1 MTATPIRSSS
11 DVSTASRAASTAAPQ
26 GTPSATAKNAA
37 GSPGAI
43 DPQAVTISGLVLVP
57 SYSPNAPVVE
67 SLRSV
72 ETVDRDLG
80 KGGHPG
86 QYPYTRG
93 LFPQGYRTR
102 LWTMRQFAGFGSAD
116 DTNKRFKYL
125 LAAAKS
131 STAANTGLSTA
142 FDLPTLMGRD
152 SDDELC
158 VGEVGKCGVAISTIE
173 DMHRLYADIP
183 IDAVTV
189 SQTIN
194 GPAAVIWAMYLAHA
208 LQRGI
213 SWSTLGG
220 TLQND
225 ILKEFHSQNEFIYP
239 PEPSVKL
246 VVDTIEF
253 QSKFVP
259 RWNSVSISGYHIR
272 EAGST
277 ATQELAFT
285 LRDGMEYVEA
295 CLERGMDIDG
305 FAPRLSFFFNAHN
318 EFFEELCKL
327 RAARRIWARVMKN
340 RYGAKNE
347 RSWFMKT
354 HVQTAGCSLT
364 EQQPL
369 NNIVRV
375 AYQAMAAVLG
385 GCQSLHTDSMDETL
399 GLPTEQAVTVAL
411 RTQQILAHETG
422 VTRVTDP
429 LGGSWFIEQLTDTIE
444 REALTFIDEIDRMG
458 DYADWRPAGGGRAA
472 GSASASNAS
481 AASSA
486 GADLTSHPAYQ
497 SRRTFGRAAIN
508 GINKGYF
515 RRQIAEASYRFSEEC
530 EAGDRIIVGVNAYV
544 DKDEKRP
551 IEILQIP
558 HTVEIEQCER
568 LSAFKTRRD
577 AALVARALDNIRDVC
592 RGKKPR
598 HTLGALSGAA
608 ATVAGG
614 SGGGAEGRGGAGL
627 TSADPSALG
636 LHATNVMPALVEGAL
651 VNCTLGEMVQAMAD
665 VYGRYTGGPE
675 W

>member
-1 MTATPIRSSS
+1 MT
-11 DVSTASRAASTAAPQ
+11 TASNTARVS
-26 GTPSATAKNAA
+26 PSQPKVDPA
-37 GSPGAI
+37 G
-43 DPQAVTISGLVLVP
+43 VTISGLVLD
-57 SYSPNAPVVE
+57 PVYTPKE
-67 SLRSV
+67 PAASLV
-72 ETVDRDLG
+72 NIPRDIADAG
-80 KGGHPG
+80 KFPF
-86 QYPYTRG
+86 TRG

-125 LAAAKS
+125 LSQAKGTS
-131 STAANTGLSTA
+131 ANTGLSTA

-183 IDAVTV
+183 VDKVTV

-194 GPAAVIWAMYLAHA
+194 GPAAVIWAMYLGHA

-213 SWSTLGG
+213 SWDTLGG

-259 RWNSVSISGYHIR
+259 KWNSVSISGYHIR

-277 ATQELAFT
+277 APQELAFT

-295 CLERGMDIDG
+295 CLERGMDINS
-305 FAPRLSFFFNAHN
+305 FAPRLSFFFNSHN
-318 EFFEELCKL
+318 EFFEEICKL
-327 RAARRIWARVMKN
+327 RAARRIWARVMKQ
-340 RYGAKNE
+340 RYTASNE
-347 RSWFMKT
+347 RSWYMKT

-429 LGGSWFIEQLTDTIE
+429 LGGSWFIEQLTDTME
-444 REALTFIDEIDRMG
+444 REALNIIHEIDSMG
-458 DYADWRPAGGGRAA
+458 EYGDWKAVKGRASEPQ
-472 GSASASNAS
+472 GNLV
-481 AASSA
+481 
-486 GADLTSHPAYQ
+486 DHPAYEKRLTYGK
-497 SRRTFGRAAIN
+497 SVVN
-508 GINKGYF
+508 GINRGYF
-515 RRQIAEASYRFSEEC
+515 RRAIAEASYRFSEEC
-530 EAGDRIIVGVNAYV
+530 EAGDRITVGVNAYI
-544 DKDEKRP
+544 DNDEKRP
-551 IEILQIP
+551 IEILQIG
-558 HTVEIEQCER
+558 HEVEVQQNER
-568 LSAFKTRRD
+568 LADFKTRRD
-577 AALVARALDNIRDVC
+577 AAKIAQALDNIRDVC
-592 RGKKPR
+592 QGKKPR
-598 HTLGALSGAA
+598 HELNLLKVGANTGCDP
-608 ATVAGG
+608 VKW
-614 SGGGAEGRGGAGL
+614 GL
-627 TSADPSALG
+627 D
-636 LHATNVMPALVEGAL
+636 ATNVMPALVEGSLA
-651 VNCTLGEMVQAMAD
+651 NCTLGEMVQAMAD
-665 VYGRYTGGPE
+665 IYGRYTGGPE

>member
-1 MTATPIRSSS
+1 MASVGGDTLSESALSPRAFCARLRYGFREARRAVPDGKIAWRGAYTLAMTTAPTRGTPP
-11 DVSTASRAASTAAPQ
+11 VPGASAAPA
-26 GTPSATAKNAA
+26 SER
-37 GSPGAI
+37 I
-43 DPQAVTISGLVLVP
+43 DPQAVTISGLVLDPCYGPP
-57 SYSPNAPVVE
+57 SLGGSSISGMAE
-67 SLRSV
+67 SLKHA
-72 ETVDRDLG
+72 ERDLAS
-80 KGGHPG
+80 PG
-86 QYPYTRG
+86 QFPYTRG

-125 LAAAKS
+125 LSQAKGTS
-131 STAANTGLSTA
+131 ANTGLSTA

-152 SDDELC
+152 SDDGLS
-158 VGEVGKCGVAISTIE
+158 VGEVGRCGVAIDTIE

-183 IDAVTV
+183 VGEVTV

-194 GPAAVIWAMYLAHA
+194 GPAAVIWAMYLAMA
-208 LQRGI
+208 KQRGI
-213 SWSTLGG
+213 PWDTLGG

-239 PEPSVKL
+239 PEASVKL

-253 QSKFVP
+253 QSRHVP

-277 ATQELAFT
+277 AAQELAFT

-295 CLERGMDIDG
+295 CLARGLDIDD
-305 FAPRLSFFFNAHN
+305 FAPRLSFFFNSHN
-318 EFFEELCKL
+318 EFFEEICKL
-327 RAARRIWARVMKN
+327 RAARRIWARMMKD
-340 RYGAKNE
+340 RYGAKSP

-429 LGGSWFIEQLTDTIE
+429 LGGSWFV
-444 REALTFIDEIDRMG
+444 EALTDKIEAEALDYIASIDAM
-458 DYADWRPAGGGRAA
+458 GGG
-472 GSASASNAS
+472 
-481 AASSA
+481 
-486 GADLTSHPAYQ
+486 PWPK
-497 SRRTFGRAAIN
+497 GRSGVVE
-508 GINKGYF
+508 GINRGYF

-530 EAGDRIIVGVNAYV
+530 EAGDRLIVGVNAYR
-544 DKDEKRP
+544 DENEERP
-551 IEILQIP
+551 IEILQIG
-558 HTVEIEQCER
+558 HDVEEQQVAR
-568 LSAFKTRRD
+568 LTDFKRRRD
-577 AALVARALDNIRDVC
+577 AKGVEAALEAIREAARRD
-592 RGKKPR
+592 R
-598 HTLGALSGAA
+598 
-608 ATVAGG
+608 
-614 SGGGAEGRGGAGL
+614 
-627 TSADPSALG
+627 
-636 LHATNVMPALVEGAL
+636 NVMPALVDGAL
-651 VNCTLGEMVQAMAD
+651 ANCTLGEMVQAMAD

>member
-1 MTATPIRSSS
+1 VTT
-11 DVSTASRAASTAAPQ
+11 
-26 GTPSATAKNAA
+26 TPSHSTTPKAHPSRPAAA
-37 GSPGAI
+37 GPGKV
-43 DPQAVTISGLVLVP
+43 DPHAVTISGLVLDP
-57 SYSPNAPVVE
+57 SYTP
-67 SLRSV
+67 
-72 ETVDRDLG
+72 DRPAQALQNIARDIPA
-80 KGGHPG
+80 PG
-86 QYPYTRG
+86 QFPYTRG

-116 DTNKRFKYL
+116 DTNRRFKYL
-125 LAAAKS
+125 LAQAKS
-131 STAANTGLSTA
+131 ATAANTGLSTA

-158 VGEVGKCGVAISTIE
+158 VGEVGKCGVAIATIE

-183 IDAVTV
+183 VGQVTV

-208 LQRGI
+208 HQRGI
-213 SWSTLGG
+213 SWDSLGG

-259 RWNSVSISGYHIR
+259 KWNSVSISGYHIR

-277 ATQELAFT
+277 APQELAFT

-295 CLERGMDIDG
+295 CLDRGMDLDS
-305 FAPRLSFFFNAHN
+305 FAPRLSFFFNSHN
-318 EFFEELCKL
+318 EFFEEICKL
-327 RAARRIWARVMKN
+327 RAARRIWARVMKS
-340 RYGAKNE
+340 RYGAKSD

-422 VTRVTDP
+422 ATRVADP
-429 LGGSWFIEQLTDTIE
+429 LGGSWFVEQLTDTME
-444 REALTFIDEIDRMG
+444 REALDILHHIDMMG
-458 DYADWRPAGGGRAA
+458 DYADWTATKRRSDGAAEGQGQSAVSSSDPSSLGRS
-472 GSASASNAS
+472 G
-481 AASSA
+481 AASL
-486 GADLTSHPAYQ
+486 DQHPAYEP
-497 SRRTFGRAAIN
+497 RRSYGKSVVN
-508 GINKGYF
+508 GINRGYF
-515 RRQIAEASYRFSEEC
+515 RRAIAEASYRFSEEC
-530 EAGDRIIVGVNAYV
+530 EAGDRITVGVNAYQ
-544 DKDEKRP
+544 DPDEKRP
-551 IEILQIP
+551 IEILQIG
-558 HTVEIEQCER
+558 HEVEEQQNAR
-568 LSAFKTRRD
+568 LADFKKRRD
-577 AALVARALDNIRDVC
+577 RAKVATALDNIRAVC
-592 RGKKPR
+592 QGRPV
-598 HTLGALSGAA
+598 TYQDPFIASLAA
-608 ATVAGG
+608 KA
-614 SGGGAEGRGGAGL
+614 
-627 TSADPSALG
+627 P
-636 LHATNVMPALVEGAL
+636 LHATNVMPALVDGAL
-651 VNCTLGEMVQAMAD
+651 ANCTLGEMVQAMAD
-665 VYGRYTGGPE
+665 IYGRYTGGPE

>member
-1 MTATPIRSSS
+1 MTTTPARPGQTATP
-11 DVSTASRAASTAAPQ
+11 VS
-26 GTPSATAKNAA
+26 K
-37 GSPGAI
+37 I
-43 DPQAVTISGLVLVP
+43 DPHAVTISGLVLEP
-57 SYSPNAPVVE
+57 SYGPPSQGYPSVD
-67 SLRSV
+67 SL
-72 ETVDRDLG
+72 EAVDREVPR
-80 KGGHPG
+80 PG
-86 QYPYTRG
+86 VFPYTRG
-93 LFPQGYRTR
+93 LFPQGYRSR

-125 LAAAKS
+125 LAQAKS

-152 SDDELC
+152 SDDELST
-158 VGEVGKCGVAISTIE
+158 GEVGKCGVAISTIE

-183 IDAVTV
+183 VDTVTV

-194 GPAAVIWAMYLAHA
+194 GPAAVIWAMYLGMA

-213 SWSTLGG
+213 SWDTLGG

-239 PEPSVKL
+239 PEASVKL

-253 QSKFVP
+253 QSRFVP
-259 RWNSVSISGYHIR
+259 KWNSVSISGYHIR

-295 CLERGMDIDG
+295 CLERGLDIDS
-305 FAPRLSFFFNAHN
+305 FAPRLSFFFNSHN
-318 EFFEELCKL
+318 EFFEEICKL
-327 RAARRIWARVMKN
+327 RAARRIWARAMKE

-429 LGGSWFIEQLTDTIE
+429 LGGAWFVEHLTDIME
-444 REALTFIDEIDRMG
+444 QGALEFISEIDGMG
-458 DYADWRPAGGGRAA
+458 EGGNGQMAKGQMANPEGRVAGVYSPRKGYGR
-472 GSASASNAS
+472 GVVS
-481 AASSA
+481 
-486 GADLTSHPAYQ
+486 
-497 SRRTFGRAAIN
+497 

-515 RRQIAEASYRFSEEC
+515 RRQIAEASYRFSEEA
-530 EAGDRIIVGVNAYV
+530 EAGDRIIVGVNAYQ
-544 DKDEKRP
+544 DTDEKRP

-558 HTVEIEQCER
+558 HEVEVQQVER
-568 LSAFKTRRD
+568 LQKFKSRRD
-577 AALVARALDNIRDVC
+577 
-592 RGKKPR
+592 
-598 HTLGALSGAA
+598 
-608 ATVAGG
+608 
-614 SGGGAEGRGGAGL
+614 
-627 TSADPSALG
+627 
-636 LHATNVMPALVEGAL
+636 PALVEQALENIRAAAKGTPSMPLNQELAHLTGLHPTNVMTALVDGAL
-651 VNCTLGEMVQAMAD
+651 ANCTLGEMVQAMAD